1 MDPIALLFV
10 FGVGFA
16 VGYGVRE
23 WKSRKRRRRYTFQ
36 RETTDE
42 TPDVTFPSWERSMFR
57 KLVIGAL
64 GAMAVLFSTTA
75 FAQGTAADAKAM
87 LERTVAAIKADKAKT
102 LDQINKGENG
112 FLVGDL
118 YPFCFNLS
126 DALLVAIGNPNVKGL
141 LGKDA
146 RTFKDPTGDV
156 YGPRL
161 YDAAK
166 EGQVNEV
173 SYMSPKAGADKT
185 WVPKASFVTAVAGL
199 GCGVG
204 YYK

>member
-1 MDPIALLFV
+1 MLVGSSAGTSRPGQLGQCLDIILAGLRPVRDNCELFEEQ
-10 FGVGFA
+10 GGI
-16 VGYGVRE
+16 
-23 WKSRKRRRRYTFQ
+23 
-36 RETTDE
+36 
-42 TPDVTFPSWERSMFR
+42 SMFR

-64 GAMAVLFSTTA
+64 GAIAVLFSTTA

-87 LERTVAAIKADKAKT
+87 LEKTVAAIKADKAKT

-112 FLVGDL
+112 FLAGDL

-126 DALLVAIGNPNVKGL
+126 DALLVAVGNPNVKAL

-161 YDAAK
+161 FDAAK

>member
-1 MDPIALLFV
+1 MSTLLALEEQ
-10 FGVGFA
+10 GGI
-16 VGYGVRE
+16 
-23 WKSRKRRRRYTFQ
+23 
-36 RETTDE
+36 
-42 TPDVTFPSWERSMFR
+42 SMFR

-87 LERTVAAIKADKAKT
+87 LEKTVVAIKADKAKT
-102 LDQINKGENG
+102 LDQINKDENG
-112 FLVGDL
+112 FLAGDI

-126 DALLVAIGNPNVKGL
+126 DGLLVANANLNVKQL
-141 LGKDA
+141 LGKDV
-146 RTFKDPTGDV
+146 RTFKDPTGDL

-161 YDAAK
+161 YDEAK
-166 EGQVNEV
+166 EGQINEV
-173 SYMSPKAGADKT
+173 SYNAPKAGADKA
-185 WVPKASFVTAVAGL
+185 WVPKVSLVTAVAGL